1 MNSESAAAPSLTER
15 QKQILQLI
23 ANDFTSKEMAERL
36 GISPKTVDFHKQ
48 VLRQKLGNLG
58 NAGLVR
64 LAIRNG
70 WIEP

>member
-1 MNSESAAAPSLTER
+1 MNSEPAAAPSLTER

-23 ANDFTSKEMAERL
+23 ANDLTST
-36 GISPKTVDFHKQ
+36 KTVDFHKP

>member
-23 ANDFTSKEMAERL
+23 ANDLTSKEMAERL